1 MPRSPLPRILLIL
14 LLLALLPAL
23 FFTAYELN
31 TLSDNEELIGSIYR
45 QQLDAI
51 LFSVNQHAWDVASA
65 WAGMVSGALREP
77 GGAPAESALA
87 GIFPR
92 IPSVRALVLADTAA
106 ARVRIIGRDA
116 GPGPGLPGGPLEA
129 RLRADRP
136 LLERLVR
143 YARADYRKLE
153 PVVLS
158 DTASGD
164 PVVLLLFASGAAT
177 PADAIAGMVIDG
189 REFVTVS
196 LASKLREAAESG
208 FLLAVLRTEN
218 GETVFATGGGA
229 PEGYRQRKGLW
240 LFPTYDLGIALRS
253 GSIEE
258 LSRRR
263 SNRNLLLIGLVDAVL
278 LAGIW
283 LVYRTIKK
291 EMDLVRMKSDFVS
304 NVSHELRTPLALIRM
319 FGETL
324 AMNRVPTEERK
335 QEYYRTIVQ
344 ETERLSHL
352 VNTILNFSRM
362 EAGRKRYDF
371 RPTLLNDVVRRVVDT
386 YGPRLAE
393 SGFAPAVAL
402 AADLP
407 PVEADTEAVTEAV
420 INVLDNAMK
429 YSPAGGEIR
438 VATGMADGMQ
448 YVEVQDHGAGIAPE
462 HHRKIFETFYRV
474 TAGAVHDTKGTGL
487 GLAIVK
493 HIVDAHGG
501 RIDLTSAPGAG
512 STFRLLF
519 PVRHSA
525 Q

>member
-65 WAGMVSGALREP
+65 WAGTVSAALRE
-77 GGAPAESALA
+77 GAGTDSALA
-87 GIFPR
+87 LLFPR
-92 IPSVRALVLADTAA
+92 IPSVRALLLADTAA
-106 ARVRIIGRDA
+106 VRVRMVGRDA
-116 GPGPGLPGGPLEA
+116 GSTAGLPGGPPDA
-129 RLRADRP
+129 RLRADAP

-143 YARADYRKLE
+143 YARASYRKLE

-164 PVVLLLFASGAAT
+164 PVVLLLFASGA
-177 PADAIAGMVIDG
+177 PRPEDAIAGMVIDG
-189 REFVTVS
+189 REFVNIS

-208 FLLAVLRTEN
+208 FLVAVLRKEG

-258 LSRRR
+258 LARRR
-263 SNRNLLLIGLVDAVL
+263 SNRNLLLIGLVDLVL

-283 LVYRTIKK
+283 LVYRTIKR
-291 EMDLVRMKSDFVS
+291 EMDFVRMKSDFVS

-371 RPTLLNDVVRRVVDT
+371 RPTLLNEVVQRVADT
-386 YGPRLAE
+386 YGPRLEEGSFDAAVE
-393 SGFAPAVAL
+393 LAPG
-402 AADLP
+402 LP
-407 PVEADTEAVTEAV
+407 PLEADAEAVTEAV

-438 VATGMADGMQ
+438 IATGAADGMQ
-448 YVEVQDHGAGIAPE
+448 YVEVRDHGTGIAPE

-474 TAGAVHDTKGTGL
+474 SGGAVHNTKGTGL

-519 PVRHSA
+519 PVRHGA